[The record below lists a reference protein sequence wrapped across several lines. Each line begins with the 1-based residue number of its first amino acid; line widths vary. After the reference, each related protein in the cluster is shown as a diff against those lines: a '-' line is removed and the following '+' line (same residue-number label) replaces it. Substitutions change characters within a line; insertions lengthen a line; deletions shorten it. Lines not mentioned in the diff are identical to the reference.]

1 MSTARAMSPPEAQI
15 KLVDSVALIQ
25 DLVEDIVSRVR
36 KPLIFV
42 DLEGANLSRDGSVAI
57 MQVLVPPN
65 PTVHL
70 IDVHLLQDKA
80 FQTSTGNGYTWKEI
94 LGSDSHAKVFFDV
107 RNDSDALYH
116 HYGVS
121 LRGVMD
127 LQLLE
132 FATRPGR
139 NRPQFL
145 KGLSKCITE
154 SGILSHQEARAWEQV
169 KDEGVRQ
176 FAPEKG
182 GTYDVFLRRPLSST
196 MQNYCA
202 EDVLRLPRLL
212 VCYARQITRHL
223 AGEVAREAL
232 ARVALSQTPWYDPHG
247 REKARGPIINWHG
260 YLITVFRVNSMH

>member
-1 MSTARAMSPPEAQI
+1 
-15 KLVDSVALIQ
+15 
-25 DLVEDIVSRVR
+25 
-36 KPLIFV
+36 
-42 DLEGANLSRDGSVAI
+42 

-80 FQTSTGNGYTWKEI
+80 FQTPTGNGYTWKDI
-94 LGSDSHAKVFFDV
+94 LGSDSHVKVFFDV

-154 SGILSHQEARAWEQV
+154 SGILSYQEARVWEQA
-169 KDEGVRQ
+169 KDNGVRQ

-182 GTYDVFLRRPLSST
+182 GTYDVFLRRPLSYD

-202 EDVLRLPRLL
+202 EDVLQLPRLL
-212 VCYARQITRHL
+212 VYYARRISRHL
-223 AGEVAREAL
+223 AGEVAKEAL
-232 ARVALSQTPWYDPHG
+232 ARVALSQTPAYNPHG
-247 REKARGPIINWHG
+247 REKARGPIINWYR
-260 YLITVFRVNSMH
+260 YLIAAFWVGSVH